1 MAQRTIAS
9 FFKAPTAK
17 PAGGAVPLRELTE
30 SDVNTRKRDAPH
42 GDGGCVVDHDERA
55 PRGKRLSA
63 PRSFEKGADVVS
75 VPGTS
80 GGTVSRPGDRPTR
93 SLELVVVDGR
103 DYLLGRSCFQ
113 CANLTKPAGDW
124 RADDEPFAGGIF
136 CAVKGTNRD
145 RSGRSRWRL

>member
-9 FFKAPTAK
+9 FFKAPAAK

-30 SDVNTRKRDAPH
+30 SDVNTRKREAPH

-93 SLELVVVDGR
+93 SLELVVVDVLHLRVHGR
-103 DYLLGRSCFQ
+103 REG
-113 CANLTKPAGDW
+113 
-124 RADDEPFAGGIF
+124 FAGAARGE
-136 CAVKGTNRD
+136 AAGRHRDASESAGPGTSEPD
-145 RSGRSRWRL
+145 VARWRH

>member
-9 FFKAPTAK
+9 FFKAPAVK
-17 PAGGAVPLRELTE
+17 PAGAAVPLRELTE

-42 GDGGCVVDHDERA
+42 GDGGCVDHDERA

-93 SLELVVVDGR
+93 SLELVVVDGETNEAPNDNENENENDLKEEEEQEEEKKSTR
-103 DYLLGRSCFQ
+103 
-113 CANLTKPAGDW
+113 W
-124 RADDEPFAGGIF
+124 RAERER
-136 CAVKGTNRD
+136 KERKEK
-145 RSGRSRWRL
+145 REKRKS